1 MLHAA
6 EAELDRLTSAHV
18 PEPLSRRFWRRYG
31 MAAFSLVDAIK
42 ADPREA
48 ELVLAEAEYTRAELR
63 LVAQRE
69 MVVELGD
76 FMRRRSKIE
85 QVVRRSKL
93 IADPGLREVSEILF
107 GAQAD
112 ALLDAYICESACKL
126 PA

>member
-1 MLHAA
+1 
-6 EAELDRLTSAHV
+6 
-18 PEPLSRRFWRRYG
+18 
-31 MAAFSLVDAIK
+31 VDAIK

-63 LVAQRE
+63 LIAERE
-69 MVVELGD
+69 MIVELGD

-85 QVVRRSKL
+85 QVIRRGTL

-112 ALLDAYICESACKL
+112 ALLDAYIGESDC
-126 PA
+126 